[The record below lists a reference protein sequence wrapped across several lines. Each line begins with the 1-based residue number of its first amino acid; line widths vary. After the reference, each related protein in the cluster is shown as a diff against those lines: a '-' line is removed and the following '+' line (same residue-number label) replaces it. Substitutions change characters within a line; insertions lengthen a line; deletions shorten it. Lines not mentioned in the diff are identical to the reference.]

1 MKKCHVRGK
10 STPLSSITSTIPVE
24 NGEEK
29 TYEKC
34 CFFWKFDK
42 NISLHLYDHAFQH
55 PARPSIRRLA
65 LKLTPL
71 PVAITVSYERLDERI
86 SENDPTLRSI

>member
-1 MKKCHVRGK
+1 MKNV
-10 STPLSSITSTIPVE
+10 
-24 NGEEK
+24 
-29 TYEKC
+29 

-86 SENDPTLRSI
+86 SENDPTLEKHLIDTQIPAHPSHHSTKGSY